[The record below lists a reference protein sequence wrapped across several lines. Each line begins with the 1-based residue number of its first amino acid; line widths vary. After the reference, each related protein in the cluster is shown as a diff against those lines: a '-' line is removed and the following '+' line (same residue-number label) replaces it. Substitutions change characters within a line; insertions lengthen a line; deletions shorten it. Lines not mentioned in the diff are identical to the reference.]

1 MPIVP
6 IELPQVGESVVEGI
20 IEKWLKQPGDQVEK
34 YDPLVEVVTDKV
46 NMEMPAPFSGTLTRI
61 LAEEGATI
69 PVGAVIAEIETT
81 DEDAAAAQPRH
92 EQVSE
97 TIMSTMGVLVES
109 NVSLGPTGSP
119 TAEQEASA
127 APPTPAAPSKRR
139 APFSPVVAKL
149 AAEHNVDLSLIT
161 GTGMNG
167 RVTKKDVLAYLETRA
182 AAPAPQ
188 PAAAAVVPVS
198 ADDEEAVIEPSPKRR
213 IIAQNM
219 VKSATQIPH
228 AWAMMEVDVTGLVAL
243 RQAIRS
249 RFQQQGADITIFPF
263 IIHAVASGLRDHP
276 YLNATW
282 RDDKIVLKKRIH
294 IGVAVSA
301 PSGLVVPVIRNA
313 DALSVAAANSELRN
327 LAEAARGDS
336 LSLEQVQGG
345 TFTLNNTGPLGTTVS
360 NPIINYPQA
369 AILSTEAVVQ
379 RPVVIND
386 AIAIRS
392 IMNLCMSFDHRIVD
406 GAEASA
412 FLKGVKDRLEAIGP
426 HTPVF

>member
-1 MPIVP
+1 MVTVP

-20 IEKWLKQPGDQVEK
+20 IEKWLKKPGDKIEK

-69 PVGAVIAEIETT
+69 PVGAVIAEMDIT
-81 DEDAAAAQPRH
+81 DAEAAAWQPKLAQA
-92 EQVSE
+92 SE
-97 TIMSTMGVLVES
+97 TIISTMGVLVES

-119 TAEQEASA
+119 TAEEA
-127 APPTPAAPSKRR
+127 PVVTPVPATERR
-139 APFSPVVAKL
+139 GLYSPVVMRL
-149 AAEHNVDLSLIT
+149 AAEHNVDVSQVV
-161 GTGMNG
+161 GTGING
-167 RVTKKDVLAYLETRA
+167 RVTKKDVLKHLKQGQSAITRA
-182 AAPAPQ
+182 PV
-188 PAAAAVVPVS
+188 AAAVPISV
-198 ADDEEAVIEPSPKRR
+198 DDEEAVIEPSPIRR

-219 VKSATQIPH
+219 VKSSTQIPH
-228 AWAMMEVDVTGLVAL
+228 AWAMMEVDVTNLVAL
-243 RQAIRS
+243 RQSVRS
-249 RFQQQGADITIFPF
+249 QFKQKGQDITIFPF
-263 IIHAVASGLRDHP
+263 IIHAVASGLSEHP

-294 IGVAVSA
+294 LGIAVSA
-301 PSGLVVPVIRNA
+301 PSGLVVPVIHNA
-313 DALSVAAANSELRN
+313 DRLSVAAANSELRT
-327 LAEAARGDS
+327 LAETARRNS

-345 TFTLNNTGPLGTTVS
+345 TFTLNNTGALGTTVS
-360 NPIINYPQA
+360 GPIINYPQA

-379 RPVVIND
+379 RPVVINN

-392 IMNLCMSFDHRIVD
+392 MMNLCLSFDHRIVD

-426 HTPVF
+426 DTPVV